1 MALGFKLGNVVEHG
15 FDVLALLL
23 QSRPA
28 LLDDLQAL
36 QQLRRFIL
44 GRVVHADQVGNLGQR
59 QAEALAAQSHLQARP
74 VAAVEH
80 PVTPRTLRCNN
91 ALIFPE
97 ANGARCDAKLA
108 SEIGNGESGGGFGQ
122 LGILVDCTRVNQKKE
137 VFSIRTRMVICTPYY
152 QGLPMSLHYPHAHPP
167 ADGELIE
174 VAPGIFW
181 LRMPLPFQLNHIN
194 LWLLRDG
201 DGWVIVDTGFPDDAV
216 RATWTQIIEQ
226 LDGPVKRL
234 IVTHFHPDHLG
245 LAAWLMEKTGAPLA
259 MTAGEFLTAHAV
271 WNEVGGHGARF
282 MVEQFRQHGLDAE
295 RLAKFEMRG
304 SGYRKAVPALP
315 EYYQRLKAGDV
326 ATVNGKKW
334 QILIGHGHAPEHM
347 SLYCAELGVLISG
360 DMLLPK
366 ISTNISVFAATPN
379 DDALGCFLHSL
390 DGFARDMPEQTLVL
404 PSHGLPFVGVQ
415 SRVAALHAHH
425 EERLQALEEA
435 CEIAP
440 QSAAELL
447 DVLFQRALDTHQ
459 TMFAMGE
466 AIAHLNL
473 LEQAGRLSRTTDAQ
487 GVIRYTRRTACT
499 AH

>member
-1 MALGFKLGNVVEHG
+1 
-15 FDVLALLL
+15 
-23 QSRPA
+23 
-28 LLDDLQAL
+28 
-36 QQLRRFIL
+36 
-44 GRVVHADQVGNLGQR
+44 
-59 QAEALAAQSHLQARP
+59 
-74 VAAVEH
+74 
-80 PVTPRTLRCNN
+80 
-91 ALIFPE
+91 
-97 ANGARCDAKLA
+97 
-108 SEIGNGESGGGFGQ
+108 
-122 LGILVDCTRVNQKKE
+122 
-137 VFSIRTRMVICTPYY
+137 
-152 QGLPMSLHYPHAHPP
+152 MSLHYPYAHPP

-201 DGWVIVDTGFPDDAV
+201 DSWMIVDTGFPDDGV
-216 RATWTQIIEQ
+216 RAIWTQIIER

-234 IVTHFHPDHLG
+234 IVTHFHPDHFG

-295 RLAKFEMRG
+295 RLAKFEQRG

-315 EYYQRLKAGDV
+315 ELYQRLKASDV

-379 DDALGCFLHSL
+379 DDALSWFLHSL
-390 DGFARDMPEQTLVL
+390 DVFARDMPEQTLVL

-415 SRVAALHAHH
+415 SRVAALQVHH

-435 CEIAP
+435 CIIVP

-473 LEQAGRLSRTTDAQ
+473 LEHAGRLSRTTDAQ
-487 GVIRYTRRTACT
+487 GVIRYTRRAACT